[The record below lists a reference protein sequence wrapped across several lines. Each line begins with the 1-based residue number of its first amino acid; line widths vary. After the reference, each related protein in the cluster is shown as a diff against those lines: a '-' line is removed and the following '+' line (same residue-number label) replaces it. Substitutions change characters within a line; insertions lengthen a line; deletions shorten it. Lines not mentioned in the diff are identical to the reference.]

1 MRIDATEIGDVTI
14 ERKTYEH
21 VVVIWIT
28 DDVVKRKKKLYGTS
42 HLASKDEAK
51 FVFEKDSK
59 LLVLGGQE
67 GNTWLSPEAGT
78 YLATKRCEIVI

>member
-1 MRIDATEIGDVTI
+1 MPSHATEIGDVTI
-14 ERKTYEH
+14 ERKTYD

-28 DDVVKRKKKLYGTS
+28 DDVVKRKKKLYSTS

-59 LLVLGGQE
+59 LLVLGG
-67 GNTWLSPEAGT
+67 
-78 YLATKRCEIVI
+78 